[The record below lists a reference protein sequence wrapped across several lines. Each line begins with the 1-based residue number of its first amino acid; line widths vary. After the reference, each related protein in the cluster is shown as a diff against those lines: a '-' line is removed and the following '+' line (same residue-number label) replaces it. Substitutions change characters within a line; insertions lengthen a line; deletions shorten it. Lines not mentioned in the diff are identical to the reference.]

1 MSNQNTTTSKGLG
14 FLGEDLFVEG
24 TIHAEKKMVV
34 GGTVSGSV
42 SGDQEIVVAVTGNI
56 NGKLEGSTVLVAGKV
71 AGDLLAHKRLEVI
84 ASATIT
90 GEVQV
95 PSGQL
100 LIHEGAQLE
109 AQCKTLF
116 KELPQKQAPAAAG
129 ASSATPAAPARSS
142 R

>member
-1 MSNQNTTTSKGLG
+1 MSNQNTTTSKGIG

-34 GGTVSGSV
+34 GGTINGSV
-42 SGDQEIVVAVTGNI
+42 SGEQEIVVAITGNI
-56 NGKLEGSTVLVAGKV
+56 NGKIEGSTVLVAGKV
-71 AGDLLAHKRLEVI
+71 SGDLLAYERLEVV

-109 AQCKTLF
+109 AQCQTFF
-116 KELPQKQAPAAAG
+116 KELPQKK
-129 ASSATPAAPARSS
+129 ATS
-142 R
+142 

>member
-1 MSNQNTTTSKGLG
+1 MTNQNTATSNGLG

-24 TIHAEKKMVV
+24 TIHTKRKMVV
-34 GGTVSGSV
+34 SGTVNGSV

-56 NGKLEGSTVLVAGKV
+56 NGKLEGNTVLVAGKV

-84 ASATIT
+84 ASATII

-100 LIHEGAQLE
+100 LIQKGAQLE
-109 AQCKTLF
+109 ARCKTIF
-116 KELPQKQAPAAAG
+116 KELPQK
-129 ASSATPAAPARSS
+129 
-142 R
+142 

>member
-1 MSNQNTTTSKGLG
+1 MSKQNTATSKGLG

-42 SGDQEIVVAVTGNI
+42 SGDQEIVVALTGNI

-116 KELPQKQAPAAAG
+116 KELPQKQPT
-129 ASSATPAAPARSS
+129 S
-142 R
+142 

>member
-1 MSNQNTTTSKGLG
+1 
-14 FLGEDLFVEG
+14 
-24 TIHAEKKMVV
+24 V

-116 KELPQKQAPAAAG
+116 KELPQKQAT
-129 ASSATPAAPARSS
+129 S
-142 R
+142 

>member
-1 MSNQNTTTSKGLG
+1 MSNQNTTTSKGIG

-34 GGTVSGSV
+34 GGTINGSV
-42 SGDQEIVVAVTGNI
+42 SGEQEIVVAITGNI
-56 NGKLEGSTVLVAGKV
+56 NGKIEGSTVLVAGKV
-71 AGDLLAHKRLEVI
+71 SGDLLAYERLEVV

-100 LIHEGAQLE
+100 LIHEGAKLD
-109 AQCKTLF
+109 AQCHTLF
-116 KELPQKQAPAAAG
+116 KELPQKKVT
-129 ASSATPAAPARSS
+129 S
-142 R
+142 